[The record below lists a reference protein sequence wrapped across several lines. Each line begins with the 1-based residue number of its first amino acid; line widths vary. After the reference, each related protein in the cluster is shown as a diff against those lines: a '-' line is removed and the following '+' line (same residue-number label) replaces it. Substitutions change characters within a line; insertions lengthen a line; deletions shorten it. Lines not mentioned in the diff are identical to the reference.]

1 MEATNSAPCDGV
13 LKAPVN
19 RRRVGGVQKDKN
31 TNSPPPDMPGR
42 RKDWRDR
49 IRADLAAQV
58 EAGGTLFGIQPDGTW
73 IARTRDGDRVI
84 KRSDRDSA

>member
-1 MEATNSAPCDGV
+1 M
-13 LKAPVN
+13 N
-19 RRRVGGVQKDKN
+19 RPKVGDMQKDKN

-49 IRADLAAQV
+49 IKADLAAQV
-58 EAGGTLFGIQPDGTW
+58 KAGGTLYGIRPDGTW

-84 KRSDRDSA
+84 KRRDRKSA